1 MRVVVVPEVYDF
13 LENLVVILYE
23 NEYFGF
29 EEAARRYVD
38 ELYSDITS
46 TLPKC
51 VHKPAPKHFDRYG
64 KGLYYAVFKKSKHTS
79 WYAFFSKYYDKE
91 EIVYQVRYIANN
103 HTVAQYL

>member
-46 TLPKC
+46 TLPTCAK
-51 VHKPAPKHFDRYG
+51 KRAPAYFDRYG
-64 KGLYYAVFKKSKHTS
+64 SGMYYAVFRKNKRTS
-79 WYAFFSKYYDKE
+79 WYAFFRIYRDRGE
-91 EIVYQVRYIANN
+91 LIYQVRHITNN
-103 HTVAQYL
+103 HVAAQYL